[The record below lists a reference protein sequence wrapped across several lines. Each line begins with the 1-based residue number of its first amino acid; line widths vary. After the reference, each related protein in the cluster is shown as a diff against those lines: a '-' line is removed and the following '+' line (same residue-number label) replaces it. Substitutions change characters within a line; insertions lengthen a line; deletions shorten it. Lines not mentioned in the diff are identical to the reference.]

1 MMDFVLCFMPSL
13 MTFFLIKNDVIKYV
27 VSIIFLILG
36 AIALIELNLMHHADM
51 HK

>member
-1 MMDFVLCFMPSL
+1 MPSL
-13 MTFFLIKNDVIKYV
+13 LAFFLIKNDVIKYV

-36 AIALIELNLMHHADM
+36 TIALIELNLMHHADM